1 MTFYDIS
8 ASNPSINFTYELST
22 LLYFSGEVATAIRL
36 FSLYT
41 GDSRQADN
49 NPYQFHYQVADFT
62 TQPLADL
69 MYLSDVLHYFSGLH
83 QAIKFSIEIDNYTE
97 LTRECN
103 RIIAIFESYL
113 VPDHPDTGGLKGDP
127 YKTFSNERFKHLV
140 DLKLAISVLKAII
153 AKCERYDSG
162 KSPA

>member
-41 GDSRQADN
+41 GDSEQVGN
-49 NPYQFHYQVADFT
+49 YKFHYEVTEFS
-62 TQPLADL
+62 TQPLTDL
-69 MYLSDVLHYFSGLH
+69 MYLSDVLHYFLGLH

-97 LTRECN
+97 LTKECN
-103 RIIAIFESYL
+103 RVIAIFESYL
-113 VPDHPDTGGLKGDP
+113 VPDHPDTRGLKGDP
-127 YKTFSNERFKHLV
+127 YKTFSNDRFKHLV

-153 AKCERYDSG
+153 DKCERYDSG